1 MHRANLSPRRR
12 WGQNFLIDLNL
23 MRMMIDTAGLT
34 GNETVL
40 EVGCGTGS
48 MTDLLAEKSGR
59 VIAVEIDRHL
69 MQIAREQLQRHKNVQ
84 LLSADVLSNKS
95 TLDQEVRDAIIK
107 SRKRFEGSYYLISNL
122 PYQVAA
128 PVIINLLMEKLLR
141 PDAMWVTVQA
151 EVAARMTARPA
162 TKAYGPLS
170 ILLQATGQV
179 SLLRAIKPQAFWPQ
193 PEVNSA
199 MVSWKQEVN
208 KCKNIRDMKQLK
220 KMIDLLLGHRR
231 KKIRN
236 CLAKV
241 AVADDAVLILEKLG
255 INADARGE
263 TLTPELFVELA
274 HSLLHR

>member
-1 MHRANLSPRRR
+1 
-12 WGQNFLIDLNL
+12 
-23 MRMMIDTAGLT
+23 MIDTAGLT

>member
-1 MHRANLSPRRR
+1 LHRANLSPRRR